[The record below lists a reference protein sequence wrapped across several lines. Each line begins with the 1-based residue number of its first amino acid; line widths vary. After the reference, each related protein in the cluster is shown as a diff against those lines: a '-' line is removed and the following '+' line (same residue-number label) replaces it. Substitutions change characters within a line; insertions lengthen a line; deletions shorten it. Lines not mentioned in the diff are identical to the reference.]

1 METKKLLGSAVG
13 IAVSLGLLFGA
24 VWVASKAWQKGQE
37 KTTGL

>member
-1 METKKLLGSAVG
+1 MDTKKLLGSAVG

-37 KTTGL
+37 KNG